1 MKTATVTEE
10 ASKIIQEQHDSFTN
24 TGGQNEHIEDR
35 ITKKASTKNPECLV
49 IEKEAE
55 WSEKA
60 FMDSIQEEL
69 DKAEGCRPDGTCCI
83 LAITD
88 ENERT
93 RGQED
98 RRTGEQEN
106 RRIVEQE
113 KIGNLPTKA
122 KDILTEV
129 CTKGKMST
137 VIEIP
142 RELKEVAEGMRGEEA
157 EDMWKDL
164 REAKY
169 VIRSNGVGKEEKE
182 TVMRGIQRQ
191 REESKEREEDE
202 ELGGG
207 PEQDEMRE
215 EPRIEDLEEREED
228 KNESGSALDQQ
239 NKDRERQIRGK
250 RKREEGTSRNNQ
262 KKSAREETSQEEV
275 IGQATPQR
283 EREEIRTT
291 AEKERQEEWK
301 KGTREIEEGGD
312 IREIHILEN
321 EDGNNSL
328 GTNRIEWTADRKK
341 IEIIRDFRN
350 EEVDTLNDILGKII
364 EEIPIEDIEMS
375 EEEEDEGMEDDGG
388 ENETRRSDNQE
399 RTKKKGEIMV
409 IDDDQDKD
417 RIIRA
422 QQACEETKD
431 IREVIE
437 KDITYSY
444 KELQT
449 RSKYFK
455 ELYGMRDNLKMEGEG
470 MYVKSLNDENEE
482 TSRIV
487 IPHKMAVGIVTRY
500 HKTLAHANTW
510 RLREIISKNHFIAD
524 IRGIARKVQ
533 KYCKDC
539 LLALPARVQKIRKI
553 PNASSTPGEGL
564 SMDILYLPTTTRGY
578 GYLLVVVDM
587 ATNFIYTEALKD
599 RTSSTVAG
607 VLNTVIQR
615 SARTADMVETD
626 LGKEFIGETTKA
638 LMEIYHMKHE
648 ALPPLLKNCVKAEVA
663 NVRITNLL
671 RKMLPEGK
679 SWLEAYRSVT
689 FALNITSMKFGNI
702 IASPAKLLYGSQPC
716 IPLAKSTGDDR
727 LDIALRSEEMRETM
741 DKIAKIRNVDEP
753 SLYITCKH
761 RLEEFVVGEKCLTW
775 REFVLTQRLLHSQ
788 ARKAKIMQKWCLA
801 EVISKSGNEYVIRTS
816 DGKQRTMHRRAMK
829 KIPSEV
835 IGL

>member
-1 MKTATVTEE
+1 ME
-10 ASKIIQEQHDSFTN
+10 
-24 TGGQNEHIEDR
+24 
-35 ITKKASTKNPECLV
+35 LV
-49 IEKEAE
+49 D
-55 WSEKA
+55 
-60 FMDSIQEEL
+60 M
-69 DKAEGCRPDGTCCI
+69 EG
-83 LAITD
+83 
-88 ENERT
+88 
-93 RGQED
+93 
-98 RRTGEQEN
+98 
-106 RRIVEQE
+106 
-113 KIGNLPTKA
+113 
-122 KDILTEV
+122 
-129 CTKGKMST
+129 S
-137 VIEIP
+137 
-142 RELKEVAEGMRGEEA
+142 
-157 EDMWKDL
+157 
-164 REAKY
+164 
-169 VIRSNGVGKEEKE
+169 GVG
-182 TVMRGIQRQ
+182 GH
-191 REESKEREEDE
+191 
-202 ELGGG
+202 GG
-207 PEQDEMRE
+207 
-215 EPRIEDLEEREED
+215 
-228 KNESGSALDQQ
+228 
-239 NKDRERQIRGK
+239 
-250 RKREEGTSRNNQ
+250 
-262 KKSAREETSQEEV
+262 
-275 IGQATPQR
+275 
-283 EREEIRTT
+283 
-291 AEKERQEEWK
+291 
-301 KGTREIEEGGD
+301 
-312 IREIHILEN
+312 
-321 EDGNNSL
+321 DGNNSL

-388 ENETRRSDNQE
+388 EKETRGSGNQKRDRE
-399 RTKKKGEIMV
+399 KGEIMV

-455 ELYGMRDNLKMEGEG
+455 ELYGMKDNLKMEGEG

-487 IPHKMAVGIVTRY
+487 IPHKMAVGIVTHY

-510 RLREIISKNHFIAD
+510 RLRELFQKNHFIAD

-599 RTSSTVAG
+599 RTSNTVAG

-626 LGKEFIGETTKA
+626 LGKEVIGETTKA

-671 RKMLPEGK
+671 RKILL
-679 SWLEAYRSVT
+679 WLY
-689 FALNITSMKFGNI
+689 
-702 IASPAKLLYGSQPC
+702 
-716 IPLAKSTGDDR
+716 
-727 LDIALRSEEMRETM
+727 
-741 DKIAKIRNVDEP
+741 
-753 SLYITCKH
+753 
-761 RLEEFVVGEKCLTW
+761 
-775 REFVLTQRLLHSQ
+775 LH
-788 ARKAKIMQKWCLA
+788 
-801 EVISKSGNEYVIRTS
+801 
-816 DGKQRTMHRRAMK
+816 K
-829 KIPSEV
+829 KM
-835 IGL
+835 GTL